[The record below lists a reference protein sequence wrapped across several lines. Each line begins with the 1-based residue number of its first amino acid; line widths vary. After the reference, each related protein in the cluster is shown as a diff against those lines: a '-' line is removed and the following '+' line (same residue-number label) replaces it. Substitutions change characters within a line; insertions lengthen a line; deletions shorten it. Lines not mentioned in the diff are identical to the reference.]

1 MYIHTCYRTCYL
13 ILLLIPLFLACGTD
27 AEDTRILEAAR
38 EYASNHSDIKVMVK
52 VEEVVDEYARVHVTP
67 EDPQEA
73 DEAIMYLKKT
83 NGNWEGIAIGTSFS
97 PDDYQALRIP
107 EKIR

>member
-1 MYIHTCYRTCYL
+1 MKKSFFSWLTR
-13 ILLLIPLFLACGTD
+13 LLLIPLLFSCVAD
-27 AEDTRILEAAR
+27 AEDSKILEAAQQ
-38 EYASNHSDIKVMVK
+38 YAKNNADLEVTVD
-52 VEEVVDEYARVHVTP
+52 VEEVADEYARVHVTP
-67 EDPQEA
+67 ANPDEA

-83 NGNWEGIAIGTSFS
+83 NGKWEGIAIGTSFS